1 MPGRS
6 IPYGFT
12 TKFLQLDNFFNEFV
26 YLTTREPLN
35 DNRYPLKLRG
45 EYRNEILHDE
55 NKLIIFFQTLHDNF
69 LTASLDEFRE
79 RKF

>member
-26 YLTTREPLN
+26 YLTTREPLH

-55 NKLIIFFQTLHDNF
+55 NNLIIFFQTLQ
-69 LTASLDEFRE
+69 
-79 RKF
+79 